1 MFGSLIAG
9 IFAGGVSFFLPKT
22 YESVAIVRL
31 SEEEVAMLHAAPVLD
46 PLIAKFNLLADAG
59 GDFDDARQNL
69 IQRLQYT
76 FDKRTKLVTLI
87 AKGDAADQAQ
97 QLGIS
102 AVALLLNEWQP
113 KGQERRLLEKT
124 IAINNQANDL
134 SEEAIDSVR
143 RTLKKGAVSDLA
155 QESAIKNLSVLL
167 SDIVKRTQENELI
180 RQKLEPRG
188 AEVFVQEFTLPQRSH
203 AKSRSKF
210 IMLVI
215 LVAGFVLLTY
225 IFLRE
230 NIKTAIKNQESAD
243 KLMAIRS
250 ALVLF
255 GGRK

>member
-9 IFAGGVSFFLPKT
+9 VFAGGVSFFLPKT

-134 SEEAIDSVR
+134 SEDAIDSVR
-143 RTLKKGAVSDLA
+143 RTLKKGALSDLG

-167 SDIVKRTQENELI
+167 SDIVKRAQENELL

-203 AKSRSKF
+203 ARSRGKF
-210 IMLVI
+210 VMLAI
-215 LVAGFVLLTY
+215 LIASFVLLTY

-230 NIKTAIKNQESAD
+230 SIKSAIKNQESAD